1 MARITEPPPPIRDKK
16 KVVKSSSGL
25 VKKKKKSTELT
36 VSDVKLHKP
45 NGQIVEDQEFHDI
58 LQSSA
63 NDIYRLLEVNDTDNA
78 VQLLYKR
85 VIQSSYHMLSKIE
98 QSMNEGSGTR
108 GAYPFN
114 AVASTLRDYLV
125 DLQSS
130 MDKSRLAGSIID
142 NILRPMF
149 MEMASQLVIEMGNI
163 TKEAKVTMTEE
174 QFKDFNR
181 QVIRVSQER
190 IIECMQRSYR
200 TAVDDAKKALQ

>member
-1 MARITEPPPPIRDKK
+1 MTVPKLKK
-16 KVVKSSSGL
+16 KTAKKTVGTKNT
-25 VKKKKKSTELT
+25 VKKKKASTEL
-36 VSDVKLHKP
+36 VEVKLHHP
-45 NGQIVEDQEFHDI
+45 SGEVIEDTEFHDI

-63 NDIYRLLEVNDTDNA
+63 NDIYRLLEVNDTDSA

-85 VIQSSYHMLSKIE
+85 VIQSSYQMLSKIE

-130 MDKSRLAGSIID
+130 MDKSRLAEAIID

-149 MEMASQLVIEMGNI
+149 REMASQLVIEMSVIG
-163 TKEAKVTMTEE
+163 KEAKMIMDE
-174 QFKDFNR
+174 QQYADFNANVMR
-181 QVIRVSQER
+181 ISQQKIIQCMER
-190 IIECMQRSYR
+190 CYH
-200 TAVDDAKKALQ
+200 TAIDEAKKALG